1 MLLLQL
7 SGLVAEVLLLSFDDD
22 RKLRLFSLNNFNKF
36 FKMGNLSEIF
46 NLLGSD
52 FLVENILLLLLSD
65 NVFNIGASLSLS
77 NEVTLEPFGEE
88 WSKVGV
94 FSKTSRNVRRAH
106 QLID

>member
-46 NLLGSD
+46 NLL
-52 FLVENILLLLLSD
+52 
-65 NVFNIGASLSLS
+65 
-77 NEVTLEPFGEE
+77 
-88 WSKVGV
+88 
-94 FSKTSRNVRRAH
+94 
-106 QLID
+106 